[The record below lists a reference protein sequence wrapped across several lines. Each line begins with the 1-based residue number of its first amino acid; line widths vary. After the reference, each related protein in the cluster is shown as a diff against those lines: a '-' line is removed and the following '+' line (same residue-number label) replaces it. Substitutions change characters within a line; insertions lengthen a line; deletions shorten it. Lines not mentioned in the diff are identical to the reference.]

1 MKFLDFL
8 VVLYL
13 GCAVTVN
20 AQTGGGV
27 EMTTGL
33 DTLHA
38 QLQLKTDSIELR
50 HCSGDYLQFN
60 LRLNFTNRG
69 KGPVILDKRSTVISQ
84 YMVSRSSEDAN
95 RKKHEIVV
103 TPLIGLEAAGM
114 TMELVPDES
123 QFVVLKPSEIYS
135 LDRVFNFHISIDGND
150 RDSLRVGHHVLQMV
164 VLTWYYPRASNVEW
178 RSVENQG
185 GYHGP
190 IL

>member
-1 MKFLDFL
+1 LDFL

-95 RKKHEIVV
+95 RKKMR
-103 TPLIGLEAAGM
+103 L
-114 TMELVPDES
+114 
-123 QFVVLKPSEIYS
+123 
-135 LDRVFNFHISIDGND
+135 
-150 RDSLRVGHHVLQMV
+150 
-164 VLTWYYPRASNVEW
+164 
-178 RSVENQG
+178 
-185 GYHGP
+185 
-190 IL
+190 